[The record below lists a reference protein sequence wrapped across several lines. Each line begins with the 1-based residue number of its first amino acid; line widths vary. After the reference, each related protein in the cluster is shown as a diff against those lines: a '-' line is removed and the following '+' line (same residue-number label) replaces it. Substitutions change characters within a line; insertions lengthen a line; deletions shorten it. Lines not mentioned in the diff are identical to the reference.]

1 MGAVKTV
8 LFSSAWEN
16 VRYLACLIIVMRD
29 CLLNPANKLQGSL
42 ENFFLVICHPVY
54 DQSGSIV
61 FKVLL
66 FGLVKDGSRQT
77 LQEILSDKEKK
88 YEVGDVFEY
97 IIDVAHGS
105 KLFNQ
110 DMLFGFISIILLKI
124 LVGSV
129 FLVTSLVIPYPRQS
143 EDLGHE
149 KVNIHLDCLGSN

>member
-1 MGAVKTV
+1 
-8 LFSSAWEN
+8 
-16 VRYLACLIIVMRD
+16 MRD
-29 CLLNPANKLQGSL
+29 CLLSPANKLQGSL
-42 ENFFLVICHPVY
+42 ENFFLVICSSVY

-97 IIDVAHGS
+97 IIDVAHGT

-110 DMLFGFISIILLKI
+110 DMLFWFYIYNVAQNPCRLSFPGHIS
-124 LVGSV
+124 GD
-129 FLVTSLVIPYPRQS
+129 SLP
-143 EDLGHE
+143 
-149 KVNIHLDCLGSN
+149 